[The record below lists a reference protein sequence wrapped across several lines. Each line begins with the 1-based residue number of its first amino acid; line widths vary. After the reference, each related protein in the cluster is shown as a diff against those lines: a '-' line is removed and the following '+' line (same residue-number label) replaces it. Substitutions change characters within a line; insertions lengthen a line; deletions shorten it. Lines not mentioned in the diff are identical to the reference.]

1 MKANKKK
8 DINYIVSIPT
18 TSPLRK
24 VSDIDNC
31 IKIAIKKNL
40 DIVFTVTKSSK
51 NPYFNMVKVKNS
63 KIELISKSKKKIFR
77 RQDAPKCFDLT
88 TVCYVFKPDYI
99 LRTKKNLLNG
109 KTGFFEI
116 PKIRAIDIDDKTDY
130 QIAKFFSNKIWENFL
145 ISFHSQ
151 FSPMPHKG
159 D

>member
-1 MKANKKK
+1 
-8 DINYIVSIPT
+8 
-18 TSPLRK
+18 
-24 VSDIDNC
+24 
-31 IKIAIKKNL
+31 
-40 DIVFTVTKSSK
+40 
-51 NPYFNMVKVKNS
+51 MVKVKNS

-130 QIAKFFSNKIWENFL
+130 QIAKFFSNKI
-145 ISFHSQ
+145 
-151 FSPMPHKG
+151 
-159 D
+159 